1 MITRD
6 AGRGAT
12 VRLVAVGLLVA
23 LLAGLLYIRPPS
35 LLAYLDQRIYD
46 VLLRSAHHADMSGR
60 IVVVDIDER
69 SLAQLGRWPWPRTR
83 LAQLLT
89 RIQDL
94 GAVSVGLDMVFPE
107 PDDSLLPVGYA
118 TRSSTDRASSTERDT
133 LTANDAA
140 LAEVLAH
147 GPFVLGYGLT
157 FEVQRNGRIRCV
169 LHPLH
174 VARVHRPSGSDDMPF
189 FHASPGVC
197 SLPGLAS
204 AAPSSGFLNAA
215 PDRDGILRR
224 IPLVI
229 TYDGAIYPSLGL
241 ATLILAVAPKHIVVR
256 TTGADV
262 EALVIDDVVVPLDA
276 RGGLML
282 HFSGG
287 KGTFPYLSAA
297 DVLERRVAENAL
309 RDRIVFLGSTALG
322 LRDTVAT
329 PLDTTYPGVELHATV
344 ADTILRKAFISRPR
358 AGPALEL
365 LLTMA
370 AGPIAALA
378 VAAVGMTWGAA
389 ILGAIGVGLW
399 LGADWLLRAK
409 GIFVSPL
416 FPMLAI
422 AVSLPALTLVGFLRE
437 RGRAD
442 RTTQD
447 LRQARDLL
455 LHSLTSLTDTRDHE
469 TGSHLLRTQEYM
481 QALCEELAGHPR
493 FRDFLTPET
502 IDLVARLAPI
512 HDIGKV
518 GVADQILRKPGPL
531 TDGEWEEMRRHPE
544 FGHQVIANAER
555 RAGIRNDELLRLA
568 KEVVQTHHER
578 WDGTGYP
585 LGLAGE
591 QIPIT
596 GRLVGVVDVYDALV
610 SKRVYKDRIPHDEA
624 MRLILAQRG
633 THFDPDVVDAVWRV
647 QEQWRRISTTLGD
660 SSTDSMHP

>member
-1 MITRD
+1 MTTRD
-6 AGRGAT
+6 GSLGAT
-12 VRLVAVGLLVA
+12 VRLVALGLLVSVLVGLLY
-23 LLAGLLYIRPPS
+23 LRPFS
-35 LLAYLDQRIYD
+35 LLGYLDQRVYD
-46 VLLRSAHHADMSGR
+46 VLLRSAHHSDMSGR
-60 IVVVDIDER
+60 IVVVDIDEK
-69 SLAQLGRWPWPRTR
+69 SLAQLGRWPWPRAR
-83 LAQLLT
+83 LAQLLA

-94 GAVSVGLDMVFPE
+94 GAISVGLDMVFPE
-107 PDDSLLPVGYA
+107 PDDTPPVRPESV
-118 TRSSTDRASSTERDT
+118 RSSAPRETPAERVK
-133 LTANDAA
+133 LTPNDAA

-147 GPFVLGYGLT
+147 GPFVLGYGLS
-157 FEVQRNGRIRCV
+157 FEAERDERARCV

-174 VARVHRPSGSDDMPF
+174 VVRVHRSSGSDETPLF
-189 FHASPGVC
+189 RASPGIC
-197 SLPGLAS
+197 NLPGLAS
-204 AAPSSGFLNAA
+204 AASASGFLNAA
-215 PDRDGILRR
+215 PDRDGIMRR
-224 IPLVI
+224 MPLVI

-241 ATLILAVAPKHIVVR
+241 ATLIMASPPKHIVLR

-262 EALVIDDVVVPLDA
+262 DALVLDDVVVPLDGK
-276 RGGLML
+276 GGLLL
-282 HFSGG
+282 HYSGG
-287 KGTFPYLSAA
+287 KGTFPYLSAV
-297 DVLERRVAENAL
+297 DVIERRVAETAL

-365 LLTMA
+365 LLTIA

-378 VAAVGMTWGAA
+378 VAVVGVTWGAA
-389 ILGAIGVGLW
+389 ILGALGVGLW
-399 LGADWLLRAK
+399 LGADWLLKAK

-416 FPMLAI
+416 FPMLAL
-422 AVSLPALTLVGFLRE
+422 AVSFPALTLVSFLRE

-442 RTTQD
+442 RTTEN

-481 QALCEELAGHPR
+481 LALCEDLASHPR
-493 FRDFLTPET
+493 FRRFLTPET

-518 GVADQILRKPGPL
+518 GVADLILRKAGPL
-531 TDGEWEEMRRHPE
+531 TDSEWMEMRRHPE

-555 RAGIRNDELLRLA
+555 RAGIRNDDLLRLA
-568 KEVVQTHHER
+568 KEVVHTHHER

-585 LGLAGE
+585 QGLAGE

-596 GRLVGVVDVYDALV
+596 GRLVAVVDVYDALV
-610 SKRVYKDRIPHDEA
+610 SKRAYKDRIPHDEA
-624 MRLILAQRG
+624 LQLIRAKRA

-647 QEQWRRISTTLGD
+647 QERWRQISLTLGEE
-660 SSTDSMHP
+660 TDSMHP